1 MSRTT
6 PFLVLSV
13 LALVLV
19 ALPALASN
27 VATFQGSTLG
37 FSKCA
42 VFDAQ
47 RPFGSGSSCMDG
59 STPTYQWT
67 FVEDGVIRFGNPVAH
82 TFTAPF
88 GAYTVELKITC
99 ADGTMATHTRPVC
112 FSIGV
117 GGCVFP
123 DRGYN

>member
-13 LALVLV
+13 LALALV
-19 ALPALASN
+19 AAPALAAN

-37 FSKCA
+37 FSQCA

-47 RPFGSGSSCMDG
+47 GSSCMDG

-67 FVEDGVIRFGNPVAH
+67 FVEDGVIRLGNPVAH

-117 GGCVFP
+117 IGCVFP
-123 DRGYN
+123 DQGFN